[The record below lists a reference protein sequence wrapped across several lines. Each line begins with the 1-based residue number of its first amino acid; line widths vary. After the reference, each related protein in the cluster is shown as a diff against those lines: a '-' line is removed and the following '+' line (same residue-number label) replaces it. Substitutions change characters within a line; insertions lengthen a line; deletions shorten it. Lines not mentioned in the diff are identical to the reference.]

1 MLFQSFKST
10 LARGRPFDIWEGRG
24 GGGVWVIWFDFFPG
38 IQRWEI
44 FFPASYA
51 VKD

>member
-24 GGGVWVIWFDFFPG
+24 GGGYGGFGLTFFLAYNG
-38 IQRWEI
+38 GRF